1 MANSTATTADVRQLG
16 EVVAPAPGT
25 WILDAGHTR
34 AEFVAR
40 HMMVT
45 KVRGHFERL
54 TGEIAVADRIED
66 SRVDVTLDAAS
77 IISGSQQR
85 DEHLRSADFLDV
97 ETYPTL
103 EFHSTKV
110 EQTGP
115 TSLKVTGDLTIR
127 DQTHPVT
134 LEVDFEGVE
143 RTPWGNTVA
152 GFSAR
157 AEINREDWGMTWNA
171 ALETG
176 GVVVSK
182 KVVIEIEAEANP
194 AQAKAA

>member
-1 MANSTATTADVRQLG
+1 MANSAVTTADVRELG
-16 EVVAPAPGT
+16 EVIAPAPGT
-25 WILDAGHTR
+25 WTLDAGHTR

-54 TGEIAVADRIED
+54 SGEITVADRVED
-66 SRVDVTLDAAS
+66 SRVDVVLDAAS

-85 DEHLRSADFLDV
+85 DDHLRSADFLDV
-97 ETYPTL
+97 EKYPTL
-103 EFHSTKV
+103 TFHSTKV

-115 TSLKVTGDLTIR
+115 TSLKVIGDLTIR

-134 LEVDFEGVE
+134 LDVDFEGVE

-176 GVVVSK
+176 GVLVSK
-182 KVVIEIEAEANP
+182 KVIIEIEAEANP